1 MQGGQSD
8 FGFGALSEQQHMC
21 RAAGSQAC
29 LHLGPQVFPDNCS
42 EILLTSHTVE
52 QLLNKVQCIINTQH
66 DGNMRAKVAGPL
78 SGVLLKIPCTS
89 TCSNVE
95 KQLQL
100 YVHNAQ
106 NQCLF
111 CTVAFF
117 FFAVNSQR
125 CPVALMWHHRKS
137 ISKRFLL
144 KEKTL
149 QPPEI

>member
-66 DGNMRAKVAGPL
+66 DGNMRAKVARPL
-78 SGVLLKIPCTS
+78 SGVLLKTPCTS
-89 TCSNVE
+89 SCPNLE

-117 FFAVNSQR
+117 F
-125 CPVALMWHHRKS
+125 
-137 ISKRFLL
+137 
-144 KEKTL
+144 L
-149 QPPEI
+149 Q

>member
-66 DGNMRAKVAGPL
+66 DGNMRAKVARPL

-89 TCSNVE
+89 SCPNLE

-117 FFAVNSQR
+117 FFCSKLTTVSSCFNVASQKKHFKEIF
-125 CPVALMWHHRKS
+125 A
-137 ISKRFLL
+137 KR
-144 KEKTL
+144 ENT
-149 QPPEI
+149 PTP